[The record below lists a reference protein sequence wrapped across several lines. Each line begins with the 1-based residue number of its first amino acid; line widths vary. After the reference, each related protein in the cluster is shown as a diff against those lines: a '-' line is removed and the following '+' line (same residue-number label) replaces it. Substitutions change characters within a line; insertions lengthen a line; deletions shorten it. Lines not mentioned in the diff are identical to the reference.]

1 MTILESDIILLASQ
15 VMDDVPEG
23 GGAATG
29 NVIVDGVSNNMFP
42 DISELD
48 HTLGRVQL
56 RKVFLGINTPTVDT
70 YLGANFIVMKPPVN
84 TDVSAVLFSTG
95 DDFDTREAA
104 ASRIEAYLTTGPVYP
119 GELFGNH
126 ILGQSTV
133 TLQQRTSQVMPN
145 VGDTIELVL
154 LAGDAVTTV
163 HSQYVRIID
172 LTSEVRTFTTTDG
185 SGNPVDFQ
193 RNIVSLIIGSTLD
206 HDYAGFDPINID
218 ANINYAGKTKLYSTV
233 VADAAQY
240 YGVVPLALAA
250 SFGDS
255 GVKGDGIFTQLV
267 PSSRTELA
275 IPDARMNQQLS
286 ALVASGVAVNFTENI
301 PFNTTTPLFVGG
313 GIQPTTLSITSG
325 GGTVTDKGGTLINAG
340 GTVVGSVDYSNGICK
355 LSTNVFGG
363 GSPSVNVV
371 YSRALTVGTVSNTMG
386 LDVTEATRRS
396 TWVVTLDPNPAAGS
410 LQVSYLAQGHW
421 YVLQDDGSGALRGS
435 DPSFGVGTLNFS
447 TGTVSLTLGALP
459 DSPSKIIFAWANSLV
474 PATTPLT
481 QISGSAGASFE
492 IDSGF
497 TNLNVG
503 GLTIT
508 WGGHTVTDSTGVPG
522 TLQGYG
528 TGTVDYH
535 TGKIIL
541 CPTLLPAVGTVLTVT
556 ATNLADQGNGD
567 VALFTDSG
575 STFTGN
581 MGAGPLAGSVQ
592 IFIFGTYPLAGADLH
607 DVVTTAGF
615 TLRDDSAGH
624 LNLLLTNSAGGQVL
638 AQVGTINYTTGDYVL
653 NKTTNVTM
661 GQPKYEFGLFNGQWT
676 ILYKGRQNRTVA
688 FSISNGT
695 TGQPAAKY
703 LYNVS
708 TLPGSTMNYTLT
720 AVQLKANLTGFQSY
734 VVTGGFPL
742 QTVTHY
748 GTLAP
753 GASFTL
759 TGNSY
764 LAQAD
769 GTIQK
774 NVSRQ
779 TGQGTVA
786 GSWASAT
793 GILSVT
799 DWVANTAPTVTL
811 FSAAENPAT
820 TVNATNL
827 NSSEV
832 TFRTATAPLASA
844 GFSVRGSLADG
855 TTFNVT
861 ANSDGTIHDTHVF
874 GNVDYNTGV
883 ITIVFGTADAG
894 PASSGIRDA
903 SDLGIPGVNFI
914 ALVSANMNSLIYD
927 AVAYS
932 YIPLN
937 AEILGLDPVRLPSDG
952 RVPIFKKGNVAV
964 VHYTHPLAAATYA
977 AGTYD
982 MAQTRL
988 SRIQIVGND
997 GVTITTG
1004 YTVDLDAGHLVISSV
1019 AGWSQ
1024 PAVVS
1029 WRIEDMAVV
1038 SDAQIS
1044 GQLTFTRPLSHDY
1057 PLGSFVSSAFLI
1069 GDVHARNALL
1079 FEQST
1084 WTGVWSDTLIGTAP
1098 LASYDDINHPVVVTN
1113 AAAVTESW
1121 ALIFTSTTSFEIVG
1135 EHLGVLG
1142 VSTTSVDCSP
1152 LNPNSGTPYFTLAAA
1167 GFGTGWSVGNTIRLD
1182 TVGALT
1188 PLWLA
1193 RVVQQGDNLLA
1204 DDSFTTLARGDV
1216 NA

>member
-95 DDFDTREAA
+95 DDFDTRDAA

-126 ILGQSTV
+126 IEGQSTV
-133 TLQQRTSQVMPN
+133 TLQQRTSEPMPN

-154 LAGDAVTTV
+154 FAGDGVTQT

-172 LTSEVRTFTTTDG
+172 LSSQVRTFTTTDG
-185 SGNPVDFQ
+185 SGNPIDFQ

-206 HDYAGFDPINID
+206 HDYAGFDPINVD
-218 ANINYAGKTKLYSTV
+218 ANINYGGKTKLYTTV

-240 YGVVPLALAA
+240 YGVVALTAAA
-250 SFGDS
+250 SFGDT
-255 GVKGDGIFTQLV
+255 GVRGDGIFTQLV
-267 PSSRTELA
+267 PSSRTEIA

-286 ALVASGVAVNFTENI
+286 ALIATGANVSFTENI
-301 PFNTTTPLFVGG
+301 AFNTTTPLYVGG
-313 GIQPTTLSITSG
+313 GIEPTTLVLSASG
-325 GGTVTDKGGTLINAG
+325 GNVTDKGGTLINAS
-340 GTVVGSVDYSNGICK
+340 GTVVGAVDYANGICT
-355 LSTNVFGG
+355 LSSNVFGG
-363 GSPSVNVV
+363 SGTLTVA
-371 YSRALTVGTVSNTMG
+371 YSRAVNTGTVGNTLG

-396 TWVVTLDPNPAAGS
+396 TWVVTLDPNPAPGS

-459 DSPSKIIFAWANSLV
+459 DSPSEIILAWANGLV
-474 PATTPLT
+474 PAVAPVD
-481 QISGSAGASFE
+481 QISGSAAAFME
-492 IDSGF
+492 IDTGF
-497 TNLNVG
+497 VNVDVG
-503 GLTIT
+503 GITIT
-508 WGGHTVTDSTGVPG
+508 WGGHTVTDSTGAPG

-528 TGTVDYH
+528 TGTIDH
-535 TGKIIL
+535 ATGKIIL
-541 CPTLLPAVGTVLTVT
+541 TPTVIPAPGTVLTVT
-556 ATNLADQGNGD
+556 ATNLADQANGT
-567 VALFTDSG
+567 VTLFTDSG

-581 MGAGPLAGSVQ
+581 MGAGVLAGSLQ
-592 IFIFGTYPLAGADLH
+592 FYIFGTYPLANADLH
-607 DVVTTAGF
+607 DDITTAAF
-615 TLRDDSAGH
+615 TLRDDAAGN
-624 LNLLLTNSAGGQVL
+624 LNLLLTNAAGAQVL
-638 AQVGTINYTTGDYVL
+638 VHVGTVNYSTGDYVL
-653 NKTTNVTM
+653 NKVTSVTM
-661 GQPKYEFGLFNGQWT
+661 GQPKYAFGLFNGQWT
-676 ILYKGRQNRTVA
+676 INYKGQQNRTVN
-688 FSISNGT
+688 FSLVNGS
-695 TGQPAAKY
+695 GSIPAAKY
-703 LYNVS
+703 LYNVA
-708 TLPGSTMNYTLT
+708 TLPGSTMNYTLST
-720 AVQLKANLTGFQSY
+720 MQVKANLSGYPTY
-734 VVTGGFPL
+734 TTVAGFPV
-742 QTVTHY
+742 QGANRY
-748 GTLAP
+748 GTVAA
-753 GASFTL
+753 GGTFSL
-759 TGNSY
+759 TGNNY
-764 LAQAD
+764 LAQKD
-769 GTIQK
+769 GTLQK
-774 NVSRQ
+774 NVSRS
-779 TGQGTVA
+779 TGVGTVA
-786 GSWASAT
+786 GSWASST
-793 GILSVT
+793 GIFSIT
-799 DWVANTAPTVTL
+799 DWVSNTAPVVTN
-811 FSAAENPAT
+811 FSVAENPAT
-820 TVNATNL
+820 AINSTNL
-827 NSSEV
+827 NASEA

-861 ANSDGTIHDTHVF
+861 AAEDGTIHDTHVF
-874 GNVDYNTGV
+874 GTVNYNTGI
-883 ITIVFGTADAG
+883 ITVVFGTADAG
-894 PASSGIRDA
+894 PAGSGIRDA
-903 SDLGIPGVNFI
+903 SDLGIPGVSFI
-914 ALVSANMNSLIYD
+914 ALTAANMDSLIYD

-937 AEILGLDPVRLPSDG
+937 ADILGLDPVRLPSDG

-988 SRIQIVGND
+988 SRIQIVGD
-997 GVTITTG
+997 DDVTITTG
-1004 YTVDLDAGHLVISSV
+1004 YTVDLDAGHLIISSV
-1019 AGWSQ
+1019 SGWAQ

-1044 GQLTFTRPLSHDY
+1044 GQLTFTRPLSHAY
-1057 PLGSFVSSAFLI
+1057 PLGSYVSSAFLI

-1121 ALIFTSTTSFEIVG
+1121 ALIFTSTTTFEIVG